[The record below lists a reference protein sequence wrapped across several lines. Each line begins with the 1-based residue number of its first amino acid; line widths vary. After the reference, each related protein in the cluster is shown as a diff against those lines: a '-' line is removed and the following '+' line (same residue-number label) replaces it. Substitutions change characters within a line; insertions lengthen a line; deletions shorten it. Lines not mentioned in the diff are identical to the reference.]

1 MKTFI
6 SYLTGI
12 VLLIMLTSN
21 ILSAQDWT
29 KLNTDGR
36 ETLVDTT
43 LLEAVIFTIEPGEKV
58 GPMIHPKYF
67 AYAFNGGKVKVH
79 LPEGEPMVLEFDAGF
94 SMFTGPEGPHM
105 AENIG
110 DKTVKFLLV
119 ELKEHPYIAPK
130 E

>member
-6 SYLTGI
+6 YHFVGI
-12 VLLIMLTSN
+12 GLLMVLTSN
-21 ILSAQDWT
+21 ISSAQDWT
-29 KLNTDGR
+29 RLNTNGR

-43 LLEAVIFTIEPGEKV
+43 LLEAVILTIEPGEKV
-58 GPMIHPKYF
+58 GPMTHPKYF
-67 AYAFNGGKVKVH
+67 AYAFTDGKIKVH
-79 LPEGEPMVLEFDAGF
+79 LPEGEPMILEFDAGF
-94 SMFTGPEGPHM
+94 HLFAGPEGPHM
-105 AENIG
+105 PENIG